1 MVLQLHDDLST
12 AGGRL
17 IANIFIVLSEFELS
31 IIKERTRAGMRA
43 AKARGSQIGPIKRF
57 FDKQKASELRDQG
70 WGQIKIA
77 KELGIGVGRVN
88 KWARDEYVAIE
99 ER

>member
-1 MVLQLHDDLST
+1 VL
-12 AGGRL
+12 A
-17 IANIFIVLSEFELS
+17 EYELS
-31 IIKERTRAGMRA
+31 IIKERTKAGMRA
-43 AKARGSQIGPIKRF
+43 ARSRGSKIGPIKRV

-88 KWARDEYVAIE
+88 KWARDEYVARE
-99 ER
+99 KR